1 MWKQQPLRSS
11 PHGSSHTCTPPPPSL
26 ACPGPRPRS
35 AGAQSLCELL
45 MGRSVSR
52 GTGGP
57 PQTPFRM
64 GRTGSCT
71 GRNTACCAL
80 LPCRIRLLSHA
91 VRMKERENRPQQY
104 CLNSTSEG
112 VKESSLCV
120 YLIPHHHRAGTSL
133 VSEHTLLL
141 LPLKLFLALLYS
153 FFNCV
158 NNYSFDSP
166 VSRI

>member
-1 MWKQQPLRSS
+1 
-11 PHGSSHTCTPPPPSL
+11 
-26 ACPGPRPRS
+26 
-35 AGAQSLCELL
+35 

-57 PQTPFRM
+57 PQTPLQM

-91 VRMKERENRPQQY
+91 VRMKERENRLQQY
-104 CLNSTSEG
+104 CLNFASEG

-120 YLIPHHHRAGTSL
+120 YLIPHHHRAGTSF
-133 VSEHTLLL
+133 VSEHTSLL

-153 FFNCV
+153 FSTVSAITHLTASSPGYNV
-158 NNYSFDSP
+158 SVTANVTANNWYIQGRH
-166 VSRI
+166 V